1 MTLHAGGE
9 IAKFPR
15 EIFFRG
21 APLDLGPQ
29 GIPEALRAAF
39 GDLESTFGPSKTMPG
54 PQKVENLENGIFF
67 VRGNFC
73 FVSGSVQEVFGRIL
87 GLC

>member
-1 MTLHAGGE
+1 MITARMENYGILRGN
-9 IAKFPR
+9 
-15 EIFFRG
+15 IFWA

-54 PQKVENLENGIFF
+54 PQKVENLENGIFLSVKILSVKNF
-67 VRGNFC
+67 VRENFVREKNC
-73 FVSGSVQEVFGRIL
+73 P
-87 GLC
+87 